1 MARVRHVDLVFV
13 DESDEGCGALVGGL
27 RVAGVEGNLHQLLPL
42 ALYLI
47 KGLVQRLHDL
57 LLRFCALQVLL
68 EVPVQV
74 FAAVV
79 CQLPAIAPVEDCGT
93 VAGEAAPEL
102 PAAQAIVVRLI
113 GRPLQGLNAMPD
125 LVSQD
130 GRLKSS
136 GFFFFIDG
144 GGLALSAG
152 SSNHRLPVA
161 TIISTPSG

>member
-1 MARVRHVDLVFV
+1 MDDGH
-13 DESDEGCGALVGGL
+13 EGCRALVGGL

-68 EVPVQV
+68 EVLVQV

-79 CQLPAIAPVEDCGT
+79 RQLPAIAPVEDCGT
-93 VAGEAAPEL
+93 VAGEAASEL

-113 GRPLQGLNAMPD
+113 GRPLQGLNTVPD

-144 GGLALSAG
+144 GGLALSTG
-152 SSNHRLPVA
+152 SSNHRLPV
-161 TIISTPSG
+161 TTVVSTPSG

>member
-1 MARVRHVDLVFV
+1 M
-13 DESDEGCGALVGGL
+13 DEGDEGRGALVGGL
-27 RVAGVEGNLHQLLPL
+27 WVPGVKGDFHKLFPL
-42 ALYLI
+42 AFYLI
-47 KGLVQRLHDL
+47 KRLIQRAHDL
-57 LLRFCALQVLL
+57 LLSFRALQVLL

-79 CQLPAIAPVEDCGT
+79 RQLPAIAPVEDCGT

-113 GRPLQGLNAMPD
+113 GRPLQGLNTVPD

-152 SSNHRLPVA
+152 RSNHRLPV
-161 TIISTPSG
+161 TTVISTPSG